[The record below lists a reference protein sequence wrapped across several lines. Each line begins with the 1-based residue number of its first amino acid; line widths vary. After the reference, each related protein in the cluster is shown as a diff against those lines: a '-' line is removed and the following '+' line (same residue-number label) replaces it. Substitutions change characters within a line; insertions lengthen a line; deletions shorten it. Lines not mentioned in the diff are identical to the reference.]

1 MRPQLLAIW
10 ALVLSWLLA
19 FTLDN
24 WAFLLLGT
32 LDEVR
37 SGELMLIFFLRLCV
51 EFYHCILSPR
61 HAKKIPKRVEQLY
74 NFWSPMM
81 SLTTITFVSY
91 ILRDSACSLTCEV
104 CVCLTC

>member
-37 SGELMLIFFLRLCV
+37 SGELMLIFFCASVLNSIIVFLVHVTRKR
-51 EFYHCILSPR
+51 FRSGLS
-61 HAKKIPKRVEQLY
+61 
-74 NFWSPMM
+74 NS
-81 SLTTITFVSY
+81 TTFGH
-91 ILRDSACSLTCEV
+91 R
-104 CVCLTC
+104 